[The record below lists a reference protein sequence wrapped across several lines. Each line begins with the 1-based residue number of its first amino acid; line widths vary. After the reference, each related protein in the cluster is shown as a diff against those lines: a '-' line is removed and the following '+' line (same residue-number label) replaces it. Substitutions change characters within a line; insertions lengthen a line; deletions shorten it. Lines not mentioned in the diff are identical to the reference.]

1 MPQVFHLAVIAAP
14 CRDLPAADIDAWQAL
29 QRLKKRS
36 LPANRC
42 GSMDWKKQ
50 SGKADWKKKMT
61 IEMEEKTDQQILAEL
76 ITAAQDGDR
85 EAFGELVTRF
95 EGAVYAIALRQLH
108 NHAEAEELT
117 QDVFVQAYGRLHQLR
132 EAERFG
138 GWLRSITVRLAINRR
153 TRRRQP
159 VSADPEIFEAT
170 WTDSNSPVDTV
181 LERERADGL
190 HSGLNRLG
198 DLDRET
204 LVAFYL
210 KGQSLVEMSDAF
222 ASPVGTIKRR
232 LHVARKRLAVELQEL
247 AAV

>member
-1 MPQVFHLAVIAAP
+1 
-14 CRDLPAADIDAWQAL
+14 
-29 QRLKKRS
+29 
-36 LPANRC
+36 
-42 GSMDWKKQ
+42 
-50 SGKADWKKKMT
+50 MT
-61 IEMEEKTDQQILAEL
+61 NVTDDTTDQQQL
-76 ITAAQDGDR
+76 IALIAAAQNGDR
-85 EAFGELVTRF
+85 DAFGELVIRF
-95 EGAVYAIALRQLH
+95 EGAVYAIALRQLR

-117 QDVFVQAYGRLHQLR
+117 QDVFVQAYARLHQLR

-138 GWLRSITVRLAINRR
+138 GWLRSITVRLAINRQ

-159 VSADPEIFEAT
+159 SSADPEIFEAT
-170 WTDSNSPVDTV
+170 WADDDSPVDTAMA
-181 LERERADGL
+181 RERADGL

-210 KGQSLVEMSDAF
+210 KGQSLIEMSDEF

-232 LHVARKRLAVELQEL
+232 LHVARKRLAKELVEL

>member
-1 MPQVFHLAVIAAP
+1 MTYQT
-14 CRDLPAADIDAWQAL
+14 DDTTDQ
-29 QRLKKRS
+29 KS
-36 LPANRC
+36 LP
-42 GSMDWKKQ
+42 D
-50 SGKADWKKKMT
+50 
-61 IEMEEKTDQQILAEL
+61 L
-76 ITAAQDGDR
+76 IVAATAGDR
-85 EAFGELVTRF
+85 DAFGQLVTRF

-117 QDVFVQAYGRLHQLR
+117 QDVFLQAYGRLHQLR
-132 EAERFG
+132 EPERFG

-159 VSADPEIFEAT
+159 ASADPEIFEAT

-181 LERERADGL
+181 LARERADGL
-190 HSGLNRLG
+190 HSGLSRLR

-232 LHVARKRLAVELQEL
+232 LHVARKRLAIELKDL
-247 AAV
+247 ATV